1 MGELGVYIFPRAFAL
16 PRPTATNAKPN
27 CHTKKVLAKSGPAE
41 KNNSFTTHPSTCPL
55 AKHHYHSILFR
66 PRRSEGTQPLQMAGS
81 SKKASPKSP
90 KRTRQGKAA
99 ASETESASKSPKTTR
114 QGKAA
119 ASETKSASKS
129 PKTTRQGKA
138 TVPETGSGDFNN
150 EDYNIRSPER
160 TKLLTKIK
168 GVIKNAP
175 VSPAFWACCQLAD
188 MNCLQILAKS
198 HRRLLLGYQ
207 DPLAFIALQCELLG
221 F

>member
-1 MGELGVYIFPRAFAL
+1 MGELGVYILPRAFAL

-55 AKHHYHSILFR
+55 AKHHCHSILFR
-66 PRRSEGTQPLQMAGS
+66 PLRSEGTQPLQMAGS

-99 ASETESASKSPKTTR
+99 ASETESASKNPKTTR

-119 ASETKSASKS
+119 A
-129 PKTTRQGKA
+129 
-138 TVPETGSGDFNN
+138 PETGSGDFNN

-175 VSPAFWACCQLAD
+175 VSPA
-188 MNCLQILAKS
+188 
-198 HRRLLLGYQ
+198 
-207 DPLAFIALQCELLG
+207 
-221 F
+221 